1 MAGICWNPRSV
12 VAENAIC
19 RTCLHLTSP
28 PEVANEKQRRRKE
41 IQTRLLLPRSLP
53 KELSIITTRC
63 AATVPGCVRDCRKGV
78 GSCDP
83 REFILNVRVHDE
95 LLFRSVFKRRKQRL
109 MNLLRKEM

>member
-1 MAGICWNPRSV
+1 MLEST
-12 VAENAIC
+12 IC
-19 RTCLHLTSP
+19 RCGKRYLPNMSAPHKPAGSSY
-28 PEVANEKQRRRKE
+28 NEKQHRRKE

-109 MNLLRKEM
+109 MN